1 MRFIKLLPILILILL
16 QACKLDP
23 PHSSYSNV
31 MIPIDE
37 RMVPKNAVVNTP
49 LNISVRAT
57 AENGCWSN
65 IHFRLEEKDER
76 RYEIFALADF
86 ESYGDCPAIAVS
98 GDTILKLTPSEPRNY
113 FIKVWM
119 SPTKYELDT
128 IVVTVAPQGR

>member
-65 IHFRLEEKDER
+65 IHFRLVENDER

>member
-1 MRFIKLLPILILILL
+1 MRFIKLLPILIFLLL

-65 IHFRLEEKDER
+65 IHFRLVENDER